1 MSKLAPSHS
10 PLSAMPES
18 FRFEVQGAYIPIL
31 GARWDGDDPHEAE
44 VFFQNESFLKQYG
57 DLVGQRME
65 DVFET
70 VLRGNEV
77 REDISGHGLLAA
89 LLEKGEVRHVQGA
102 LANKRVELFA
112 RVQENT
118 EKTIQVI
125 VFDTTYHYF
134 DTLTGI
140 PGRALFFDRLKL
152 ELLRAVREKA
162 EVHLCFIDLD
172 NFKPVNDQ
180 YGHHVGDIVLR
191 EVAQRLQRLIRRHET
206 VARLGGDEF
215 VIMLSG
221 QDIEPLAFAENKILP
236 LIASP
241 YVVNKTVIDS
251 IGACIG
257 VASFPW
263 IAAKADE
270 LVSYADDAMYVAKAE
285 GRNRVV
291 LFKPGME
298 NVKHR

>member
-1 MSKLAPSHS
+1 MSEA
-10 PLSAMPES
+10 
-18 FRFEVQGAYIPIL
+18 FQFEVKGAYMPVL
-31 GARWDGDDPHEAE
+31 GARWQGDDPYAAS
-44 VFFQNESFLKQYG
+44 VFFQNDSFINLFG
-57 DLVGQRME
+57 DLSGQRMQ

-70 VLRGNEV
+70 ILRGNEV
-77 REDISGHGLLAA
+77 RDEISGHDLFTA
-89 LLEKGEVRHVQGA
+89 LLEKGQVRHVQGA

-112 RVQENT
+112 RIQEHSP
-118 EKTIQVI
+118 KTIQVT

-134 DTLTGI
+134 DSLTAI

-172 NFKPVNDQ
+172 GFKPINDQ
-180 YGHHVGDIVLR
+180 YGHQVGDKVLR
-191 EVAQRLQRLIRRHET
+191 EVARRLQQLIRRHET

-221 QDIEPLAFAENKILP
+221 QGIDPVAFAENKILP
-236 LIASP
+236 TIADP
-241 YVVNKTVIDS
+241 FFINKTLIDTLRAS
-251 IGACIG
+251 IG

-270 LVSYADDAMYVAKAE
+270 LVNYADDAMYVAK
-285 GRNRVV
+285 GKGKNQVV
-291 LFKPGME
+291 LFEPGME
-298 NVKHR
+298 STKYR

>member
-1 MSKLAPSHS
+1 
-10 PLSAMPES
+10 MP
-18 FRFEVQGAYIPIL
+18 VL
-31 GARWDGDDPHEAE
+31 GARWQGDDPSEAL
-44 VFFQNESFLKQYG
+44 VFFQNDSFTKLYG
-57 DLVGQRME
+57 NLDGQRMV
-65 DVFET
+65 DVFEA

-77 REDISGHGLLAA
+77 REEISGHDLVKV
-89 LLEKGEVRHVQGA
+89 LLEKGQIRHVQGT

-112 RVQENT
+112 RVQENSP
-118 EKTIQVI
+118 KTIQAT

-134 DTLTGI
+134 DALTGI

-172 NFKPVNDQ
+172 NFKPINDQ
-180 YGHHVGDIVLR
+180 YGHQVGDHVLR

-206 VARLGGDEF
+206 VARIGGDEF

-221 QDIEPLAFAENKILP
+221 QGIDPVLFAKNKILP
-236 LIASP
+236 LVSDP
-241 YVVNKTVIDS
+241 YVVDKILIDTL
-251 IGACIG
+251 GASIG

-270 LVSYADDAMYVAKAE
+270 LVNYADDAMYVAKAE
-285 GRNRVV
+285 GKDRVV
-291 LFKPGME
+291 LFEPGME
-298 NVKHR
+298 TTKFR

>member
-1 MSKLAPSHS
+1 
-10 PLSAMPES
+10 MP
-18 FRFEVQGAYIPIL
+18 VL
-31 GARWDGDDPHEAE
+31 GARWLGDDPHTAS
-44 VFFQNESFLKQYG
+44 VFFQNNSFINLFG
-57 DLVGQRME
+57 DLSGQRMQ

-70 VLRGNEV
+70 ILRGNEV
-77 REDISGHGLLAA
+77 RDEISGHDLFTA
-89 LLEKGEVRHVQGA
+89 LLEKGQVRHVQGA

-112 RVQENT
+112 SIQEASP
-118 EKTIQVI
+118 KTIQVT

-134 DTLTGI
+134 DSLTAI

-172 NFKPVNDQ
+172 GFKPINDQ
-180 YGHHVGDIVLR
+180 YGHQVGDKVLR
-191 EVAQRLQRLIRRHET
+191 EVARRLQQLIRRHET

-221 QDIEPLAFAENKILP
+221 QGIDPVAFAENKILP
-236 LIASP
+236 TISDP
-241 YVVNKTVIDS
+241 YRINKTSIDTLRAS
-251 IGACIG
+251 IG

-270 LVSYADDAMYVAKAE
+270 LVSYADDAMYVAK
-285 GRNRVV
+285 GRGKNQVV
-291 LFKPGME
+291 LFEPGME
-298 NVKHR
+298 SAKYR

>member
-1 MSKLAPSHS
+1 MSKP
-10 PLSAMPES
+10 
-18 FRFEVQGAYIPIL
+18 FRFEVQGAYMPVL
-31 GARWDGDDPHEAE
+31 GARWQGDDPYAAA
-44 VFFQNESFLKQYG
+44 VFYQNDSFVELYG
-57 DLVGQRME
+57 DLSGQRME
-65 DVFET
+65 EVFEI

-77 REDISGHGLLAA
+77 RDEISGHDLLTA
-89 LLEKGEVRHVQGA
+89 LLQKGQVRHVQGA

-112 RVQENT
+112 RIQEDSP
-118 EKTIQVI
+118 KTIQVT

-134 DTLTGI
+134 DTLTAI

-172 NFKPVNDQ
+172 GFKPINDQ
-180 YGHHVGDIVLR
+180 FGHQAGDQVLR
-191 EVAQRLQRLIRRHET
+191 EVARRLQHLIRRHET

-221 QDIEPLAFAENKILP
+221 QGIDPVSFAENKILST
-236 LIASP
+236 IADP
-241 YVVNKTVIDS
+241 FLVNKTSIDTLS
-251 IGACIG
+251 ASIG

-270 LVSYADDAMYVAKAE
+270 LVSYADDAMYVAKSA
-285 GRNRVV
+285 GKNRVV
-291 LFKPGME
+291 LFEPGME
-298 NVKHR
+298 STKYR

>member
-1 MSKLAPSHS
+1 MS
-10 PLSAMPES
+10 ES
-18 FRFEVQGAYIPIL
+18 FQFEVQGAYIPIL
-31 GARWDGDDPHEAE
+31 GARWYGDDPHEAE
-44 VFFQNESFLKQYG
+44 VFFQNDSFIKLYG
-57 DLVGQRME
+57 DLIGQRME

-70 VLRGNEV
+70 VLRGNEI

-89 LLEKGEVRHVQGA
+89 LMEKGELRHVQGA

-112 RVQENT
+112 RIQEKT
-118 EKTIQVI
+118 EKTIQVT

-134 DTLTGI
+134 DALTGI

-172 NFKPVNDQ
+172 GFKPINDQ
-180 YGHHVGDIVLR
+180 YGHHAGDLVLR

-215 VIMLSG
+215 VVMLSG
-221 QDIEPLAFAENKILP
+221 RDIEPVPFAENKILP
-236 LIASP
+236 LIADP
-241 YVVNKTVIDS
+241 YVVDNRIIDTL
-251 IGACIG
+251 GASIG

-285 GRNRVV
+285 GKNRVV
-291 LFKPGME
+291 LFHPGME
-298 NVKHR
+298 CGKYG